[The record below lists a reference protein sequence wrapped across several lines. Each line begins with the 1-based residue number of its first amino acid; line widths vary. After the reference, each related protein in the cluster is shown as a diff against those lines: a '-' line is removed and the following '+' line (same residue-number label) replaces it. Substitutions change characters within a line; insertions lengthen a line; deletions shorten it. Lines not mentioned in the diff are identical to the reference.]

1 MPLTSIDG
9 ANLYHETLGEGP
21 PLVFI
26 NGLGAQ
32 LLYWGQVASRLS
44 ARHRVVVF
52 DHRGSGRSTGGDS
65 RTAVTEMVDDMMA
78 LLDALNIE
86 RAVLVGHS
94 MGGYVAAEAA
104 ARHPERVSRLVLYST
119 GAEMS
124 WPVARFIE
132 SVERV
137 WSECPDIS
145 SGALTRIFTPWNWS
159 PAKLRDD
166 NLMETIVQLADAN
179 PYKMTLDT
187 FRAQVQACR
196 TFRGAER
203 LARIS
208 APTLVIGGAHDL
220 IAPPEVQHSLTEQ
233 VKDARLVMSQAGHNT
248 HLETPDWFADQL
260 LAFTS

>member
-1 MPLTSIDG
+1 MPTTSIDG
-9 ANLYHETLGEGP
+9 ANLYHETLGDGP

-52 DHRGSGRSTGGDS
+52 DHRGSGRSGGGTS
-65 RTAVTEMVDDMMA
+65 RTTVTEMVNDMMA
-78 LLDALNIE
+78 LLDALRIE

-94 MGGYVAAEAA
+94 MGGYVATEAA
-104 ARHPERVSRLVLYST
+104 AAHPDRVTRLVLYST

-124 WPVARFIE
+124 WPAARFIE

-166 NLMETIVQLADAN
+166 GLMETIVQLADAN
-179 PYKMTLDT
+179 PHKMTLEG
-187 FRAQVQACR
+187 FRAQVAACR
-196 TFRGAER
+196 TFRGREL
-203 LARIS
+203 LARII

-220 IAPPEVQHSLTEQ
+220 IAPPEIQRNLTEQ
-233 VKDARLVMSQAGHNT
+233 VKGARLTMSEAGHNT
-248 HLETPDWFADQL
+248 HLESPDWFAEQV